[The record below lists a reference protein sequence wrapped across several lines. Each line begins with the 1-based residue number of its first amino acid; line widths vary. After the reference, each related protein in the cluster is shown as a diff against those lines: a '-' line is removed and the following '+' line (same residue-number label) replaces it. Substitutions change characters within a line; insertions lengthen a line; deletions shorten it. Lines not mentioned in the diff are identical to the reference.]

1 MAERGCEGKRAGG
14 DGASREDVFHHAPMH
29 VGEPELAA
37 LETVGEARVVGAEA
51 VEDGRLQVVNMHRL
65 LDDVEA
71 EVIRCADFIPSLE
84 VISLTSTETLRAMR
98 EAQPRGVRGGA
109 IFDYL
114 LLVAARKAR
123 AKRLYTLNVAN
134 FRSFHR
140 PGDPDV
146 LHP

>member
-1 MAERGCEGKRAGG
+1 MTATAFI
-14 DGASREDVFHHAPMH
+14 DTSVLVAAMVADEDFHEECDA
-29 VGEPELAA
+29 
-37 LETVGEARVVGAEA
+37 
-51 VEDGRLQVVNMHRL
+51 L
-65 LDDVEA
+65 LDSGSLGIFAHGLVETFSTLTGGRAAFRMSA
-71 EVIRCADFIPSLE
+71 ETATTVLEEDFIPSLE
-84 VISLTSTETLRAMR
+84 VISLTPTETLRAMR
-98 EAQPRGVRGGA
+98 DSQPRGVRGGA

-114 LLVAARKAR
+114 HLVAARKAK